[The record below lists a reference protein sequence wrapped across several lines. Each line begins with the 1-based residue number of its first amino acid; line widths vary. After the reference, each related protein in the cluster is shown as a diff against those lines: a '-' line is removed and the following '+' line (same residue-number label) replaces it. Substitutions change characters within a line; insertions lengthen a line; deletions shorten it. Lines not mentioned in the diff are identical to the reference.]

1 MKMTPEEIR
10 KGAPVGRLDTT
21 QMNIFLSAIGE
32 KIMVSGIYGTL
43 KSGAYTHIS
52 IIILQD

>member
-1 MKMTPEEIR
+1 MTPEEIK
-10 KGAPVGRLDTT
+10 KGAPDGANGYHIE
-21 QMNIFLSAIGE
+21 NIFLSTIGE

-52 IIILQD
+52 IIIL